1 MIINLNEP
9 QNCDELCKIIQ
20 RIINRHIKTTSSPA
34 LALSIKVVDTV
45 ESTAHIPKLEYKNED
60 NNSG

>member
-20 RIINRHIKTTSSPA
+20 KIINRHMKTTGSPA
-34 LALSIKVVDTV
+34 RALSIKVVNII
-45 ESTAHIPKLEYKNED
+45 ESMAHIPKLEHKNED
-60 NNSG
+60 NNPG

>member
-9 QNCDELCKIIQ
+9 QDCNELCKIIQ
-20 RIINRHIKTTSSPA
+20 KVINQHIKTTGSPA
-34 LALSIKVVDTV
+34 QALSIKVVDII

-60 NNSG
+60 NNQG

>member
-20 RIINRHIKTTSSPA
+20 NIINRHIKTTGSPA
-34 LALSIKVVDTV
+34 RALSIKVVDIL
-45 ESTAHIPKLEYKNED
+45 ESTVHIPKLEYKNED
-60 NNSG
+60 SNSG